1 VYGNLIFNTET
12 TLFYN
17 KNTMKK
23 QLFIGL
29 AIAFAAFGT
38 AKAQSNDPVVMEFAG
53 QKVTKSEFVKSF
65 KQANNINPDAAP
77 TACTYEKRK
86 ALEEYVDL
94 YANFRLRLYDA
105 YAKKYDT
112 ATSLRNEYRTY
123 RNEMALPYLID
134 STELETLLHQ
144 TYERNKYAVRASHIM
159 VRLDANA
166 APKDTLKAYNKAMDI
181 YKRVM
186 AGEDF
191 AQLAE
196 ELSDDESARSFVGN
210 NGQKYDGNR
219 GDIGCFTVFQMVPEF
234 ENACYSMK
242 VGEISKPVRSMYGYH
257 IIKLTDKIKA
267 YGKVS
272 LQHIWIREDPEK
284 PELAENKIND
294 AYKKLQEGESFG
306 SVVRNYASFLA
317 REQTEPGLMQ
327 DLPINQVTPEY
338 LHEMQFI
345 KEGEYTKPFKS
356 PYGWH
361 IVKKVKTE
369 QIPPY
374 EDMQAM
380 YRSKLT
386 ANQYNNIPQ
395 TKFIEKCK
403 KEYKFTDYTQK
414 KPSLLDPVISLLNDT
429 VFRGKWKYDGSADNT
444 NTLCEINGRK
454 YTAHDFALFIEKT
467 QRFENR
473 LYDYGVYVNKRY
485 KLFTD
490 RKILEHADSLL
501 ELNNE
506 EFRNQM
512 NEFRDGLVIFAYND
526 QNIWSR
532 ATSDTAGLKEFYET
546 SSKQYSL
553 DNPDHAIYFWEE
565 RADVTTAF
573 IADSA
578 YIKPSKAKKIAQK
591 IMFKEKGTPEQLR
604 DELKKNL
611 SRKCTEEHPIG
622 IVARKIE
629 KSDIS
634 APKGDQWNVG
644 VYINPSVKG
653 YKVVCVTELLN
664 PELKSLRSAKGY
676 YINNYQNE
684 LERQLIESLRKK
696 YNLVIHQDVI
706 DTITW

>member
-1 VYGNLIFNTET
+1 MYGNLIFNTET

-65 KQANNINPDAAP
+65 KQANNINPEAAP

-134 STELETLLHQ
+134 SVELENLLRQ
-144 TYERNKYAVRASHIM
+144 TYERNQYAVRASHIM
-159 VRLDANA
+159 VKLENNA
-166 APKDTLKAYNKAMDI
+166 TPKDTLKAYNKAMDI
-181 YKRVM
+181 YNRVK

-191 AQLAE
+191 AKLAE

-219 GDIGCFTVFQMVPEF
+219 GDIGFFTVFQMVPEF
-234 ENACYSMK
+234 ENACYNMK
-242 VGEISKPVRSMYGYH
+242 VGEISKPVRTSFGYH
-257 IIKLTDKIKA
+257 VIKLTDKVKA
-267 YGKVS
+267 YGKIS
-272 LQHIWIREDPEK
+272 LQHIWIREDPEN
-284 PELAENKIND
+284 PNLAENKIND
-294 AYKKLQEGESFG
+294 AYKKIQNGESFG
-306 SVVRNYASFLA
+306 SVVRNYASFLV
-317 REQTEPGLMQ
+317 RDQKEPGLMQ
-327 DLPINQVTPEY
+327 NLTINQVTPEY

-361 IVKKVKTE
+361 IVKKVETE
-369 QIPPY
+369 QIPAF
-374 EDMQAM
+374 EEMQAM

-395 TKFIEKCK
+395 NKFIEKCK
-403 KEYKFTDYTQK
+403 KDYKFTDYTQK
-414 KPSLLDPVISLLNDT
+414 KPSLLNSVISLLNDT
-429 VFRGKWKYDGSADNT
+429 VFKAKWKYNGDADKT
-444 NTLCEINGRK
+444 DALCEINGRK
-454 YTAHDFALFIEKT
+454 YTAHDFALFIAKT
-467 QRFENR
+467 QFFEMIP
-473 LYDYGVYVNKRY
+473 YDLSVYANKRY
-485 KLFTD
+485 KVFVD

-501 ELNNE
+501 ELNNK

-512 NEFRDGLVIFAYND
+512 QEFRDGLVIFAYND
-526 QNIWSR
+526 DLIWTK
-532 ATSDTAGLKEFYET
+532 ATTDTAGLKAFYET
-546 SSKQYSL
+546 SRKQYSL
-553 DNPDHAIYFWEE
+553 DNPEHAIYFWEE
-565 RADVTTAF
+565 RADVTLAL
-573 IADSA
+573 IPDSA
-578 YIKPSKAKKIAQK
+578 CIKPSKAKKIAQK
-591 IMFKEKGTPEQLR
+591 IMLKEKGTPKQLR
-604 DELKKNL
+604 DELLKNYN
-611 SRKCTEEHPIG
+611 RKAPDKNVG
-622 IVARKIE
+622 MVARKIE

-644 VYINPSVKG
+644 IYINPSVKG
-653 YKVVCVTELLN
+653 YKVVCVTELLD
-664 PELKSLRSAKGY
+664 PELKSLSAARGY
-676 YINNYQNE
+676 YINNYQNY
-684 LERQLIESLRKK
+684 LEQQLIENLRKK

-706 DTITW
+706 DSITW

>member
-1 VYGNLIFNTET
+1 
-12 TLFYN
+12 
-17 KNTMKK
+17 MKK

-29 AIAFAAFGT
+29 AIAFATLGT

-65 KQANNINPDAAP
+65 KQANNINPEAAP

-105 YAKKYDT
+105 YLKKYDT
-112 ATSLRNEYRTY
+112 ATALRNEYRTY

-134 STELETLLHQ
+134 SVELENLLHR
-144 TYERNKYAVRASHIM
+144 TYENNKYAVRASHIM
-159 VRLDANA
+159 VRLEPNA
-166 APKDTLKAYNKAMDI
+166 TPQDTLKAYNKAMDI
-181 YKRVM
+181 YNKVM

-191 AQLAE
+191 AKLAE
-196 ELSDDESARSFVGN
+196 TLSDDETARPFVAENGKRYEGN
-210 NGQKYDGNR
+210 H
-219 GDIGCFTVFQMVPEF
+219 GDIGCFTIFQMVPEF
-234 ENACYSMK
+234 ENACYNMK
-242 VGEISKPVRSMYGYH
+242 VGDISKPVRTMYGYH

-267 YGKVS
+267 YGKTS
-272 LQHIWIREDPEK
+272 LQHIWITEDSTK
-284 PELAENKIND
+284 PENAEKKIQD

-306 SVVRNYASFLA
+306 SVVRNYASFVS
-317 REQTEPGLMQ
+317 REQKEPGLLQ
-327 DLPINQVTPEY
+327 DLPVNQVTPEY
-338 LHEMQFI
+338 LHELQFI

-403 KEYKFTDYTQK
+403 KNYKFTDYTQK
-414 KPSLLDPVISLLNDT
+414 KPSLLDPVVSLINDT
-429 VFRGKWKYDGSADNT
+429 VFRGKWKYNGNANNSDA
-444 NTLCEINGRK
+444 LCVINGRK
-454 YTAHDFALFIEKT
+454 YTANDLALFIEKT
-467 QRFENR
+467 QRYENR
-473 LYDYGVYVNKRY
+473 PYDYGVYVSKRY
-485 KLFTD
+485 KSFID

-532 ATSDTAGLKEFYET
+532 ATTDTTGLKAFYAT

-553 DNPDHAIYFWEE
+553 DNPDHAIYFWDE
-565 RADVTTAF
+565 RANVTTAYV
-573 IADSA
+573 ADSA
-578 YIKPSKAKKIAQK
+578 YLKPSKAKKIAQK
-591 IMFKEKGTPEQLR
+591 VMFKEKGTPEQLR

-611 SRKCTEEHPIG
+611 SRKCTEEHPVG
-622 IVARKIE
+622 IIVRKIE

-653 YKVVCVTELLN
+653 YKVVCVTELLD
-664 PELKSLRSAKGY
+664 PQLKSLNSAKGY

-684 LERQLIESLRKK
+684 LEHQLIESLRKK
-696 YNLVIHQDVI
+696 YNLIIHRDVI